1 MLFYSL
7 SLSNLRFKLA
17 SSKFLV
23 QTCWV
28 ASMCCWEHQFAYEWF
43 ELAFWIDANKVFC
56 ALMILGGLIWCVVG
70 LIDTNGLFWWVVG
83 GSWSAWWV
91 NMGLVT
97 IGLVYSWLMWVWE
110 REREINSVGCD
121 VKNKRWDVRWI
132 VKWYAKMD
140 KIVFPSVKWGF
151 FKKRWCEYS

>member
-1 MLFYSL
+1 MNYSLYCFFTLSLSL

-70 LIDTNGLFWWVVG
+70 LINTNGLLWWVEG

-91 NMGLVT
+91 DMGLVT
-97 IGLVYSWLMWVWE
+97 IGLVCSWLMWVCVCVCVCE
-110 REREINSVGCD
+110 RERERE
-121 VKNKRWDVRWI
+121 KWI
-132 VKWYAKMD
+132 VLDVMW
-140 KIVFPSVKWGF
+140 KI
-151 FKKRWCEYS
+151 RDEM